1 MYKQYFSNSFI
12 EKQENKF
19 LFLYMQP
26 EITKFNIVSFYLI
39 IFTLYLMMMFMN
51 SFLVYILE
59 SPEYYNVPSDEVYN
73 NIM

>member
-1 MYKQYFSNSFI
+1 
-12 EKQENKF
+12 
-19 LFLYMQP
+19 MQP
-26 EITKFNIVSFYLI
+26 EITKLNIVSFYLI